1 MIRDSHTGVVPL
13 TPAPLMEIANG
24 FRIAKVLSVALEMGL
39 FTKLSGTQGTTVEE
53 LAADAGI
60 SVRPAKMM
68 LVAAA
73 SLGLLDKRDGRYHN
87 SELSEEFLVV
97 GKKYFFGDL
106 VRFVDRREYEGW
118 GKLEE
123 AVRGNRPTT
132 WDPDAA
138 DTVFLP
144 EDQQMLGLFWRAL
157 FSAATFTARSLA
169 LSVDFSRFR
178 RLLDV
183 GGGSGAF
190 SIELCRRHPG
200 LAATVFD
207 QPFVCEMADK
217 NIAEADLTDRVDSH
231 SGDFFTERLPSGRD
245 AILLSDILH
254 DWSPE
259 QNLAILKNCYAAL
272 EPGGT
277 LVVSEAFVND
287 EGTGPV
293 GGALASINML
303 IETVDGANYSRA
315 EYEELLTQAGFRD
328 LRRVGLVLDTAGSNG
343 VLLAHK
349 NS

>member
-1 MIRDSHTGVVPL
+1 MIRDSHTGVLPL

-39 FTKLSGTQGTTVEE
+39 FTKLSGTDGTTPDE
-53 LAADAGI
+53 LATDAAI

-87 SELSEEFLVV
+87 SRLSEEFLVA

-138 DTVFLP
+138 ETVFLP
-144 EDQQMLGLFWRAL
+144 EDQQMLDLFWRAL

-169 LSVDFSRFR
+169 LSVDFSPFR

-190 SIELCRRHPG
+190 SLELCRRYPH
-200 LAATVFD
+200 LTATVYD

-217 NIAEADLTDRVDSH
+217 NIAEATLTGRVDSH
-231 SGDFFTERLPSGRD
+231 PGDFFTEDLPSGYD
-245 AILLSDILH
+245 VLLLSDILH
-254 DWSPE
+254 DWSPA
-259 QNLAILKNCYAAL
+259 QNLALLRNCNKGL
-272 EPGGT
+272 SSGGT
-277 LVVSEAFVND
+277 LVISEAFVDD

-303 IETVDGANYSRA
+303 IETIGGANYSRA
-315 EYEELLTQAGFRD
+315 EYEELLTEAGFTDFQRID
-328 LRRVGLVLDTAGSNG
+328 LVLDTAGSNG
-343 VLLAHK
+343 VVLARK
-349 NS
+349 P